1 MNSTFEH
8 QVPVSLSPFYT
19 LQDVYRKPEFSN
31 LNDRAGVYVWGF
43 TLEEDY
49 ASPRYPDNFVPYYVG
64 KSKGSLYARMGQ
76 HVGNLRGGNYTI
88 MNHENLIRGNRVTP
102 GALQRTLIQ
111 ALQSN
116 RETRLAIEST
126 TRYDTSISE
135 TQPLYGVGGKI
146 LYVPHGLLSCERFSE
161 PDVQESV
168 NWMMR
173 RLCFAFIYTETPSQG
188 EPWLNELEKWLG
200 CLIGYDKLST
210 KAYRSPSCQVLL
222 DTEPGAFKGS
232 WEELCR
238 KMIDAGLVTEKGV

>member
-1 MNSTFEH
+1 MLEY
-8 QVPVSLSPFYT
+8 QVSAVPSPFYK
-19 LQDVYRKPEFSN
+19 LKDVYHKPEFSN
-31 LNDRAGVYVWGF
+31 INDRAGVYVWGF
-43 TLEEDY
+43 TLEHDY
-49 ASPRYPDNFVPYYVG
+49 ASPRSPQSFVPYYVG
-64 KSKGSLYARMGQ
+64 KSKEGLFARMGQ

-88 MNHENLIRGNRVTP
+88 MNHENLNCDNRIRIGD
-102 GALQRTLIQ
+102 LQRTLIQ

-116 RETRLAIEST
+116 RDTRLVIEST

-161 PDVQESV
+161 SDVQESV
-168 NWMMR
+168 NWMLR
-173 RLCFAFIYTETPSQG
+173 RFCFAFVYTETPKQG

-222 DTEPGAFKGS
+222 DAEPGAFKGS

-238 KMIDAGLVTEKGV
+238 KMIDAGLATEKGV